1 MAEIRQNDR
10 QENGQGKSPPDTVS
24 SAAPP
29 RASIA
34 VGPALADNAPVTDPV
49 TDSAAV
55 IAELRSEITLLRGE
69 LRLMRIANAELERVA
84 VRDTLTPLYNR
95 RYFLTA
101 LNERLNRAKRYN
113 SKAAML
119 FLDVNRMKFIN
130 DAFGHSA
137 GDFALIHIAQL
148 IQANIRTT
156 DVAAR
161 IGGDEFAIIIEEVDK
176 DAAIAKVEELEQI
189 LRATPCD
196 FGSDFG
202 EEKLMVSASI
212 GFTMLMP
219 NDNDESAIER
229 ADADMYARKRAW
241 HAKVKHQTTDTGSA
255 AA

>member
-1 MAEIRQNDR
+1 MAETRQKS
-10 QENGQGKSPPDTVS
+10 GQGNRSSTKALDTAVPAVS
-24 SAAPP
+24 AHAP
-29 RASIA
+29 
-34 VGPALADNAPVTDPV
+34 APE
-49 TDSAAV
+49 DSAN
-55 IAELRSEITLLRGE
+55 INELRNEITLLRRE

-148 IQANIRTT
+148 IQANIRKT

-161 IGGDEFAIIIEEVDK
+161 IGGDEFAIIIEEVDQ
-176 DAAIAKVEELEQI
+176 AAALAKVEEMEQI
-189 LRATPCD
+189 LRATSCD
-196 FGSDFG
+196 FGEDT
-202 EEKLMVSASI
+202 LMVSASI

-219 NDNDESAIER
+219 NDRDESVIER
-229 ADADMYARKRAW
+229 ADANMYARKRAW
-241 HAKVKHQTTDTGSA
+241 HSQSRSRSRANGSA